1 MVQGSSAR
9 IMFVLL
15 QHLHAR
21 MNAVLEQGNV
31 FQIMLTGFAEIII
44 LIVALNGAE
53 ALVVAQGKYAA
64 MGIVLMRWRG

>member
-1 MVQGSSAR
+1 
-9 IMFVLL
+9 
-15 QHLHAR
+15 